1 MTTLGKEKQE
11 KYQRFR
17 DKFITFENIFS
28 LALACT
34 SIRIFSSDAMDW
46 HRAIYEICQKYRES
60 VPELSYIYFDHGRPP
75 LPPMANQVHTLKIT
89 LMMCGELEGLDVL
102 SGHILRIP
110 KGVRPKIRRREQ
122 GRLAN
127 YLEQIKDMA
136 KIFDKH
142 LKVKNKQ
149 QKRYCNG

>member
-11 KYQRFR
+11 RYQRFR
-17 DKFITFENIFS
+17 DEFITFEDIFS
-28 LALACT
+28 LALAFT
-34 SIRIFSSDAMDW
+34 SIRAFSSDTMDW
-46 HRAIYEICQKYRES
+46 HRAVCEICRKYKES
-60 VPELSYIYFDHGRPP
+60 IPELRPIYFDYSRPP
-75 LPPMANQVHTLKIT
+75 LPPMTNQVYTLKST

-110 KGVRPKIRRREQ
+110 KGVRPKIRQREK

-142 LKVKNKQ
+142 LKVS
-149 QKRYCNG
+149 

>member
-1 MTTLGKEKQE
+1 MTILGKEKQE

-17 DKFITFENIFS
+17 DEFITFEDIFS
-28 LALACT
+28 LALAYT

-46 HRAIYEICQKYRES
+46 HRAVYEICQKYRES
-60 VPELSYIYFDHGRPP
+60 IPELRPIYFDHSRPP
-75 LPPMANQVHTLKIT
+75 LPPMADQVYTLQTT

-127 YLEQIKDMA
+127 YLEQVKDIA

-142 LKVKNKQ
+142 LKVKIRR
-149 QKRYCNG
+149 RY